1 MTIIHLST
9 NYRPTISTRQQS
21 KPLTA
26 GHKIAYVPVQA
37 LFQLAARSLLVNIAT
52 SGTRIHITVG
62 GAITLTRVSCSTP
75 LSTVLCFIVP
85 NPLIRKNR
93 PPIDHIL
100 LLRQRPIHPFQMVLL
115 HGSRLHFLLIRICT
129 VYVLS
134 HDISTLGAAKWPLTP
149 ATKISFFRVLRMVFI
164 LSTTCLLFPPRTV
177 RII

>member
-62 GAITLTRVSCSTP
+62 GAITLTRVSCATP

-129 VYVLS
+129 IYVLS
-134 HDISTLGAAKWPLTP
+134 RDISTLGAVKWPLVP
-149 ATKISFFRVLRMVFI
+149 ATKISFFRVLRMAFI
-164 LSTTCLLFPPRTV
+164 LSTTYLLFPPRTV